1 MENMLKRVFD
11 YQSFFPNGRLSA
23 MIEDV
28 ESRYRELA
36 GLDDED
42 LSLVSAAGDTDIT
55 NKLLENR
62 DEHTDRNIRLFIF
75 QHLHLQVSSLL
86 PCTGMKKGDRADR
99 KKKLGW
105 KSKA

>member
-11 YQSFFPNGRLSA
+11 YQSFFQNRRLSA

-28 ESRYRELA
+28 ENRYRELA

-55 NKLLENR
+55 NKLLENN
-62 DEHTDRNIRLFIF
+62 DEHTDRTI
-75 QHLHLQVSSLL
+75 
-86 PCTGMKKGDRADR
+86 
-99 KKKLGW
+99 
-105 KSKA
+105 